1 MKYIVILL
9 SAIIGYLL
17 GSLSFGVIVGKL
29 FYKKDVREAGSKSA
43 GATNV
48 LRTFGKKAAALVT
61 IGDMLKGI
69 FSYLIAYP
77 IGNIFGIGELS
88 AVIAGTAAVFGHIFP
103 LFFSFKGGK
112 GVLSSL
118 ALSFM
123 IDWRGGLLALLV
135 ALIIM
140 ALTKYVSLGSM
151 LGCVF
156 NSVIICFL
164 APFDYLK
171 IIPVIFLTSVV
182 IIKHKDNIKRLIQ
195 GKENK
200 LGKKAQ

>member
-9 SAIIGYLL
+9 SGIIGYLL
-17 GSLSFGVIVGKL
+17 GSLSFGVIIGKL
-29 FYKKDVREAGSKSA
+29 FYKKDVRETGSKSA

-69 FSYLIAYP
+69 LSYLIAYP
-77 IGNIFGIGELS
+77 IGNIFGVGEFS
-88 AVIAGTAAVFGHIFP
+88 AVLAGTAAVFGHLYP
-103 LFFSFKGGK
+103 LYFDFKGGK

-135 ALIIM
+135 AIIIM
-140 ALTKYVSLGSM
+140 ATTKYVSLGSM

-156 NSVIICFL
+156 NSIIICFL

-171 IIPVIFLTSVV
+171 IIPIVFLTTVV
-182 IIKHKDNIKRLIQ
+182 IIKHKDNIKRLIK
-195 GKENK
+195 GEERK
-200 LGKKAQ
+200 LGQKV

>member
-1 MKYIVILL
+1 MKYLVIL
-9 SAIIGYLL
+9 ACGIIGYLL
-17 GSLSFGVIVGKL
+17 GSLSFGVIVGKTI
-29 FYKKDVREAGSKSA
+29 YKKDVRESGSKSA

-69 FSYLIAYP
+69 ISYLLAYP
-77 IGNIFGIGELS
+77 IGEIFKVGEFC
-88 AVIAGTAAVFGHIFP
+88 AVLAGTTAVFGHIFP
-103 LFFSFKGGK
+103 LFFNFKGGK

-123 IDWRGGLLALLV
+123 IDWRGGILALLV

-140 ALTKYVSLGSM
+140 AVTKYVSLGSM

-156 NSVIICFL
+156 NSIIIFFL
-164 APFDYLK
+164 APGDWLK
-171 IIPVIFLTSVV
+171 IVPIIFLTTVV
-182 IIKHKDNIKRLIQ
+182 IIKHKDNIIRLAK
-195 GKENK
+195 GEERK
-200 LGKKAQ
+200 LGQKVK